1 MYKVGL
7 TGGIGSGKS
16 TVARVFGVLGIPV
29 FNADEESKRL
39 LRDDDAVKS
48 AVIAAFGNAIYVN
61 GELDRAALASV
72 VFQDAEALAKLNA
85 IAHPA
90 VRKQLGRWI
99 DEQRSPYVLVEA
111 ALMVDT
117 GWYRSMDQLAVVS
130 APEAE
135 RVKRVMAR
143 DGMTE
148 EQVMARVRN
157 QVGEEQR
164 LAVADH
170 VIQNDGTVLV
180 IPQVLAL
187 HELFTARAFE

>member
-1 MYKVGL
+1 MFKVGL

-39 LRDDDAVKS
+39 LREDGGVKS
-48 AVIAAFGNAIYVN
+48 AVFAAFGTSIYPN
-61 GELDRAALASV
+61 GELDRAALASI
-72 VFQDAEALAKLNA
+72 VFKDAEALAKLNA

-90 VRKQLGRWI
+90 VRKQLGRWV
-99 DEQRSPYVLVEA
+99 DQQRSPYVLVEA

-117 GWYRSMDQLAVVS
+117 GWYRSMDHLVIVS

-135 RVKRVMAR
+135 RVERVMTR
-143 DGMTE
+143 DGVSE
-148 EQVMARVRN
+148 DQVLARIRN

-164 LAVADH
+164 SAVADA
-170 VIQNDGTVLV
+170 VIRNDGTELV

-187 HELFTARAFE
+187 HEMLTARAFE

>member
-1 MYKVGL
+1 MFKVGL

-29 FNADEESKRL
+29 FNADDESKRL
-39 LRDDDAVKS
+39 LQEDEGAKS
-48 AVIAAFGNAIYVN
+48 AVIAAFGGRIYPG

-72 VFQDAEALAKLNA
+72 VFNDPEAMAKLNA

-90 VRKQLGRWI
+90 VRKELGQWVDR
-99 DEQRSPYVLVEA
+99 QRSPYVLVEA
-111 ALMVDT
+111 ALLVDT
-117 GWYRSMDQLAVVS
+117 GWYRSMDHLMVVS

-143 DGMTE
+143 DGATE
-148 EQVMARVRN
+148 EQVMARMRN

-164 LAVADH
+164 MAVADSI
-170 VIQNDGTVLV
+170 VRNDGHELV

-187 HELFTARAFE
+187 HEQFVARAFE

>member
-1 MYKVGL
+1 MFKVGL

-39 LRDDDAVKS
+39 LREDNGVKS
-48 AVIAAFGNAIYVN
+48 AVIAAFGPSVYPS
-61 GELDRAALASV
+61 GELDRSALASI
-72 VFQDAEALAKLNA
+72 VFNDPDALAKLNG

-90 VRKQLGRWI
+90 VRKQLGRWV
-99 DEQRSPYVLVEA
+99 DEQRSPYMLVEA

-117 GWYRSMDQLAVVS
+117 GWYRSMDHLVTVI
-130 APEAE
+130 APEAV

-143 DGMTE
+143 DGVGE
-148 EQVMARVRN
+148 EQVLARLRN

-164 LAVADH
+164 LAVADS
-170 VIQNDGTVLV
+170 VIQNDGYELV

-187 HELFTARAFE
+187 HEMLTARAFE

>member
-1 MYKVGL
+1 MFKVGL

-39 LRDDDAVKS
+39 LREDDGVKS
-48 AVIAAFGNAIYVN
+48 AVIAEFGAGIYPG
-61 GELDRAALASV
+61 GELDRAALASI
-72 VFQDAEALAKLNA
+72 VFNDPGALAKLNA

-90 VRKQLGRWI
+90 VRKQLGRWV

-117 GWYRSMDQLAVVS
+117 GWYRSMDQLLVVS
-130 APEAE
+130 APETE

-143 DGMTE
+143 DGVTA
-148 EQVMARVRN
+148 EQVLARIRN
-157 QVGEEQR
+157 QVAEEQR
-164 LAVADH
+164 LAVADQ

-187 HELFTARAFE
+187 HGMLIARAFE

>member
-1 MYKVGL
+1 MFKVGL

-29 FNADEESKRL
+29 FDADEESKRL
-39 LRDDDAVKS
+39 LREDDGVKS
-48 AVIAAFGNAIYVN
+48 AVIAAFGTAIYPS
-61 GELDRAALASV
+61 GELDRAALASI
-72 VFQDAEALAKLNA
+72 VFKDAEALAKLNA

-90 VRKQLGRWI
+90 VRKQLGRWV

-117 GWYRSMDQLAVVS
+117 GWYRSMDQLIVVS

-135 RVKRVMAR
+135 RVKRVLAR
-143 DGMTE
+143 DGVTE
-148 EQVMARVRN
+148 EQVLARIRN

-164 LAVADH
+164 LAVADA
-170 VIQNDGTVLV
+170 VIRNDGTELV

-187 HELFTARAFE
+187 HEMLTARAFE

>member
-39 LRDDDAVKS
+39 LREEDGVKS
-48 AVIAAFGNAIYVN
+48 AVIAQFGPGIYPD
-61 GELDRAALASV
+61 GELDRSALASI
-72 VFQDAEALAKLNA
+72 VFNDREALAKLNA
-85 IAHPA
+85 ITHPA
-90 VRKQLGRWI
+90 VRKRLGAWL
-99 DEQRSPYVLVEA
+99 DEQRSPYALVEA

-117 GWYRSMDQLAVVS
+117 GWYRSMDHLIVVT

-143 DGMTE
+143 DGVSE
-148 EQVMARVRN
+148 EQVLARVRN

-164 LAVADH
+164 LVAAGS
-170 VIQNDGTVLV
+170 IIRNDGQELV

-187 HELFTARAFE
+187 HEHFVVQAFE

>member
-1 MYKVGL
+1 MFKVGL

-39 LRDDDAVKS
+39 LREDEGVKG
-48 AVIAAFGNAIYVN
+48 AVIAAFGASIYPE
-61 GELDRAALASV
+61 GELDRSLLASI
-72 VFQDAEALAKLNA
+72 VFTDPEALARLNA

-90 VRKQLGRWI
+90 VRKQLGQWV
-99 DEQRSPYVLVEA
+99 DQQRSPYVLVEA

-117 GWYRSMDQLAVVS
+117 GWHRSMDQLLVVS
-130 APEAE
+130 AAEAE
-135 RVKRVMAR
+135 RVKRVMTR
-143 DGMTE
+143 DGVTE
-148 EQVMARVRN
+148 EQVLARIRN

-164 LAVADH
+164 LAVADQ
-170 VIQNDGTVLV
+170 VIRNDGAELV

-187 HELFTARAFE
+187 HELLAARAFE

>member
-1 MYKVGL
+1 MFKVGL

-39 LRDDDAVKS
+39 LREDAGVKS
-48 AVIAAFGNAIYVN
+48 AVVGAFGTGIYPG
-61 GELDRAALASV
+61 GELDRAALASI
-72 VFQDAEALAKLNA
+72 VFNDPEALTKLNA

-90 VRKQLGRWI
+90 VRKQLGRWV

-117 GWYRSMDQLAVVS
+117 GWYRSMDQLILVS
-130 APEAE
+130 APETE

-143 DGMTE
+143 DGVLA
-148 EQVMARVRN
+148 EQVLARIRN
-157 QVGEEQR
+157 QVAEEQR
-164 LAVADH
+164 LAVADQ

-187 HELFTARAFE
+187 HEMLTARAFE

>member
-1 MYKVGL
+1 MFKVGL

-16 TVARVFGVLGIPV
+16 TVARMFGVLGIPV

-39 LRDDDAVKS
+39 LREDDGVKR
-48 AVIAAFGNAIYVN
+48 AVIAAFGPGIYPD
-61 GELDRAALASV
+61 GELDRIGLAAI
-72 VFQDAEALAKLNA
+72 VFNDPEALAKLNA

-90 VRKQLGRWI
+90 VRKQLGIWV
-99 DEQRSPYVLVEA
+99 DMQRSPYVLVEA

-117 GWYRSMDQLAVVS
+117 GWYRSMDHLVVVT

-143 DGMTE
+143 DGVSE
-148 EQVMARVRN
+148 EQVLARARN
-157 QVGEEQR
+157 QVGEEKR
-164 LAVADH
+164 LAAADS
-170 VIQNDGTVLV
+170 VIQNDGHELV

-187 HELFTARAFE
+187 HEMLTARAFE